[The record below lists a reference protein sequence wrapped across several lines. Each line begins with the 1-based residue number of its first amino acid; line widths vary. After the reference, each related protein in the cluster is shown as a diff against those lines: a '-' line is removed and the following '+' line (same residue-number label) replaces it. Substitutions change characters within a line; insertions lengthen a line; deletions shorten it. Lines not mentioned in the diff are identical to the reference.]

1 MPKPAPDQVIRHE
14 IVLGRSEKEALDAFV
29 AGNTVNAY
37 AKTAVSLLGDAAAIS
52 ALIAVL
58 EWTGI
63 IDLTGLAK
71 KLGGYGKEWMD
82 ALLAGLFAS
91 FEEAIAAY
99 QKRLEDLYP
108 KCFPGGEPC
117 FDIPDEFNPFVNG
130 DALSPAEKAY
140 AASIIYRQQMGFR
153 GYGYGETPPDY
164 SIDPTHRGYGGA

>member
-14 IVLGRSEKEALDAFV
+14 LVLGRSEKEALDAFV

-58 EWTGI
+58 EWAGI

-82 ALLAGLFAS
+82 ALLAGAFAS
-91 FEEAIAAY
+91 FEEAMAAWY
-99 QKRLEDLYP
+99 ARFADL
-108 KCFPGGEPC
+108 FP
-117 FDIPDEFNPFVNG
+117 DLPDLPEGDPFNPFENG
-130 DALSPAEKAY
+130 DTLTPAEKAY

-153 GYGYGETPPDY
+153 GFGYGETPPDY
-164 SIDPTHRGYGGA
+164 SIDPTYRGYGGA